1 MIHRMSARNLAVVLT
16 LCLSAELAAQAPLA
30 TPSEAELRPLLNS
43 ERIAMEFGSY
53 GIDVLESDARVRVSN
68 LYSLHQGIKI
78 CRTFAVVHFPEFRE
92 NAFSVEHEAILSGQ
106 SIGAVFTQH
115 GWTIEKINRYFG
127 VLDSTDRVTDL
138 MGEIAAQPLAVHL
151 YDFKVSKPGTS
162 LIYASIAEVHHPDYL
177 GVADLQRI
185 YSAVVNGTSYGM
197 VKEQPELALTRDK
210 MN

>member
-1 MIHRMSARNLAVVLT
+1 VTYSNSRFAVLLT
-16 LCLSAELAAQAPLA
+16 LCLSTQIAAQAPLV

-53 GIDVLESDARVRVSN
+53 GIDVLATDARVRVSN
-68 LYSLHQGIKI
+68 LYSVHQGTKI
-78 CRTFAVVHFPEFRE
+78 CRTFAVVQFPELIE
-92 NAFSVEHEAILSGQ
+92 NAYSVEHEAILSGQ
-106 SIGAVFTQH
+106 SIGAVFAQH

-127 VLDSTDRVTDL
+127 VLHSTDRVAGL
-138 MGEIAAQPLAVHL
+138 MGEIAPQPLAVHL

-177 GVADLQRI
+177 SVADLQRI
-185 YSAVVNGTSYGM
+185 YGAVVNGASYG
-197 VKEQPELALTRDK
+197 VAREQPELALTRDK

>member
-1 MIHRMSARNLAVVLT
+1 MTYSNSRFAVLLT
-16 LCLSAELAAQAPLA
+16 LCLSTQIAAQAPLV

-68 LYSLHQGIKI
+68 LYSVHQGTKI
-78 CRTFAVVHFPEFRE
+78 CRTFAVVQFPGLIK
-92 NAFSVEHEAILSGQ
+92 NAYSVEHEAIFSGQ
-106 SIGAVFTQH
+106 SIGAVFAQH

-127 VLDSTDRVTDL
+127 VLHSTDRVAGL
-138 MGEIAAQPLAVHL
+138 MGEIAPQPLAVHL

-177 GVADLQRI
+177 SVADLQRI
-185 YSAVVNGTSYGM
+185 YGAVVNGASYG
-197 VKEQPELALTRDK
+197 VAREQPELALTRDK

>member
-1 MIHRMSARNLAVVLT
+1 MIHRMSVRNLAVVLT

-30 TPSEAELRPLLNS
+30 TPSEAGLRPLLNS

-78 CRTFAVVHFPEFRE
+78 CRTFAVVHFPESIE
-92 NAFSVEHEAILSGQ
+92 SAYSVEHEAILSGQ
-106 SIGAVFTQH
+106 SIGAVFAQH

-127 VLDSTDRVTDL
+127 VLHSTDRVADL
-138 MGEIAAQPLAVHL
+138 MGEIAPQPLAVHL

-162 LIYASIAEVHHPDYL
+162 LTYATIAEVHHPDYL
-177 GVADLQRI
+177 SVADLQSI
-185 YSAVVNGTSYGM
+185 YGAVVNGAYG
-197 VKEQPELALTRDK
+197 VGREQPELALTRNK

>member
-1 MIHRMSARNLAVVLT
+1 MTYSNSRFAVLLT
-16 LCLSAELAAQAPLA
+16 LCLSTQIAAQAPLV

-53 GIDVLESDARVRVSN
+53 GIDVLATDARVRVSN
-68 LYSLHQGIKI
+68 LYSVHQGTKI
-78 CRTFAVVHFPEFRE
+78 CRTFAVVQFPELIE
-92 NAFSVEHEAILSGQ
+92 NAYSVEHEAILSGQ
-106 SIGAVFTQH
+106 SIGAVFAQH

-127 VLDSTDRVTDL
+127 VLHSTDRVAGL
-138 MGEIAAQPLAVHL
+138 MGEIAPQPLAVHL

-177 GVADLQRI
+177 SVADLQRI
-185 YSAVVNGTSYGM
+185 YGAVVNGASYG
-197 VKEQPELALTRDK
+197 VAREQPELALTRDK

>member
-1 MIHRMSARNLAVVLT
+1 MTYSNCRISLLLA
-16 LCLSAELAAQAPLA
+16 LCLSAQLTAQTPLGYS
-30 TPSEAELRPLLNS
+30 SETLPGPLLNS

-78 CRTFAVVHFPEFRE
+78 CRTFAVVHFPESIE
-92 NAFSVEHEAILSGQ
+92 SAYSVEHEAILSGQ
-106 SIGAVFTQH
+106 SIGAVFAQH

-127 VLDSTDRVTDL
+127 IFRSTDRVADL
-138 MGEIAAQPLAVHL
+138 MGEVAPQPLAVHL

-162 LIYASIAEVHHPDYL
+162 LIYATIAEIHHPDYL
-177 GVADLQRI
+177 SVADLQSI
-185 YSAVVNGTSYGM
+185 YGAVVNGAYGEAR
-197 VKEQPELALTRDK
+197 EQPELALTRDK